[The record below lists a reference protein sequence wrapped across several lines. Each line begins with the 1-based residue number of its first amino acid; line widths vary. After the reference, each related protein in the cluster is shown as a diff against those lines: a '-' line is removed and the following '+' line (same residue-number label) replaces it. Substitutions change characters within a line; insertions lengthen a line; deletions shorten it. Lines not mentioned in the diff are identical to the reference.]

1 MSSDTTSTIV
11 PISTTP
17 STAFERV
24 RNQWALV
31 QAKKDQL
38 PDTLRAAWERLS
50 ERLRSA
56 FDVPTK
62 AELAQLLA
70 KLDELDAKIAAL
82 ATSRV
87 QADSVPAKSKIT
99 AAKRV
104 QKPKAR

>member
-11 PISTTP
+11 STTTP
-17 STAFERV
+17 RTAFDVV

-62 AELAQLLA
+62 HELLQLMA
-70 KLDELDAKIAAL
+70 KLDELDAKISAL
-82 ATSRV
+82 ETSRA
-87 QADSVPAKSKIT
+87 QAESLPQNSKIT

-104 QKPKAR
+104 QKPKSK